1 MTVRPRSAADVVYL
15 GLREQICLLDLPPGL
30 VLREVVIA
38 EQFGVSRTPVRE
50 ALTMLRVDGLVTRR
64 HGEASMVST
73 VDFKELRTVYALRMR
88 LTDIIADF
96 TVSPIPVTIVD
107 RLTGIRVDVSRIE
120 VGDFRRLGELYNR
133 LHETMLEAVG
143 NEPLR
148 TICDRLFRQTSRVWI
163 QVLPE
168 MDWDEEVALVLEE
181 IDLSVDALRERSPIR
196 LSEVRTKYMRM
207 LLDRFNAYLI
217 RP

>member
-1 MTVRPRSAADVVYL
+1 
-15 GLREQICLLDLPPGL
+15 
-30 VLREVVIA
+30 VVIA